1 MSHGEL
7 ISGFL
12 KRPQI
17 PLGTGYSS
25 GNPHVPCCCSS
36 CSSLWLITAQG
47 NFLCIDLIKKLFF
60 ISWPYHSFSH
70 LFLLTFLHLTE
81 LNCLVCSVFITDPS
95 SADHACFSHSPS
107 QCAPPSW
114 VPLFSQYSETSSS
127 GFKCPGGMCIGK
139 MTTEFGKCLL
149 KQWSAVG

>member
-36 CSSLWLITAQG
+36 CSSLWLITGSGKFSLYRSDQKTVFHILTIPLLFSSLFTDFSPSG
-47 NFLCIDLIKKLFF
+47 RVKLLSVLCFHHRSQQCRPCMLF
-60 ISWPYHSFSH
+60 SLSFP
-70 LFLLTFLHLTE
+70 
-81 LNCLVCSVFITDPS
+81 VCSSLMGAFIFTVLRNFPVR
-95 SADHACFSHSPS
+95 F
-107 QCAPPSW
+107 
-114 VPLFSQYSETSSS
+114 
-127 GFKCPGGMCIGK
+127 
-139 MTTEFGKCLL
+139 
-149 KQWSAVG
+149 